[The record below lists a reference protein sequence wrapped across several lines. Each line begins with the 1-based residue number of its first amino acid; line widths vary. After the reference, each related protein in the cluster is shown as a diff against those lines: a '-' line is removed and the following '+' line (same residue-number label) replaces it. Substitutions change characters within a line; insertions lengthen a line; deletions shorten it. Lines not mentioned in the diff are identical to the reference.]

1 MRGEFSPGDTVVGD
15 ADPVS
20 GTLVFSTERSTVVAE
35 GGRRRDARTRSS
47 AREPAAAGAG
57 GRGGKSV
64 LDLPDLDDPKRD
76 SGELIN

>member
-1 MRGEFSPGDTVVGD
+1 
-15 ADPVS
+15 
-20 GTLVFSTERSTVVAE
+20 VAE
-35 GGRRRDARTRSS
+35 GGRRRDARTPSS